1 MDPREVLEREAEDA
15 LEDAKARVRA
25 AVNDAL
31 ADVLRDV
38 GVRAPR
44 ELSAAASD
52 SSGERMTRSDTARLF
67 GVTMSK
73 LRSLESRGLIS
84 PRRRG
89 GRIMLDPD
97 EVATALGVA
106 KPKT

>member
-1 MDPREVLEREAEDA
+1 MDPREVLEREANDA

-25 AVNDAL
+25 AVDQAL

-38 GVRAPR
+38 GVRAPG
-44 ELSAAASD
+44 ELRAAAD
-52 SSGERMTRSDTARLF
+52 DPSGDMLTRTDVSRLF

-73 LRSLESRGLIS
+73 LRSMESRGVIT

-106 KPKT
+106 RPK